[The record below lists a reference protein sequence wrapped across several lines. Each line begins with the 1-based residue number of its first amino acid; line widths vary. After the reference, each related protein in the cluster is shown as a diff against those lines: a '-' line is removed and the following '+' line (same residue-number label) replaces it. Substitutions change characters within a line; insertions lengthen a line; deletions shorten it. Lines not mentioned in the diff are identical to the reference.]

1 MRRRTAKSPTARTP
15 AARALAGLTLAALAL
30 AGLGLAGCQDY
41 QPGGP
46 APINGAPYG
55 YAPPPPPP
63 PPPMARGFSPQD
75 FQWSVG
81 AGPASLIGHVT
92 YRSEAG
98 ERWTCA
104 SQTIALIPA
113 VAYSGERMRVL
124 YGSDAHAVA
133 PAAQVRSRNAEE
145 PGVDY
150 GRYVRTAACDAHDA
164 FSFAHLPAGPYFLI
178 ARARPR
184 SHPAGPNEGVV
195 VMQRIDLSPGP
206 TRLNV
211 PQG

>member
-1 MRRRTAKSPTARTP
+1 MRRETK
-15 AARALAGLTLAALAL
+15 AAVGAGGRLGRLAAA
-30 AGLGLAGCQDY
+30 AAIGLAAAACQDL

-46 APINGAPYG
+46 AGVPGGYG
-55 YAPPPPPP
+55 YAPPSPPPLPPPP
-63 PPPMARGFSPQD
+63 PPGARSGFTPGD
-75 FQWSVG
+75 FAWSV
-81 AGPASLIGHVT
+81 AQGPSSLIGRVA
-92 YRSEAG
+92 YRSAAG

-104 SQTIALIPA
+104 AQTVALIPA
-113 VAYSGERMRVL
+113 VRYSGERMRVL
-124 YGSDAHAVA
+124 YGSDAHAIV
-133 PAAQVRSRNAEE
+133 PAAQVRTRNAEQ

-164 FSFAHLPAGPYFLI
+164 FSFAHLPSGPYFLI

-195 VMQRIDLSPGP
+195 IMQRIDLSPGP
-206 TRLNV
+206 THLNV